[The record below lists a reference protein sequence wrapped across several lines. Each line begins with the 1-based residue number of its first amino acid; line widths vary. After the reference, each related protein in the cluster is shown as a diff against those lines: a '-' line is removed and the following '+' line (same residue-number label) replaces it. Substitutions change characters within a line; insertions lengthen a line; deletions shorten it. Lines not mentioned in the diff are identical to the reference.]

1 MSLSSTLL
9 FTSMLR
15 VSPSVAAP
23 VRPCGATRSL
33 RRALAQR
40 RLAQPAR
47 PVRVH
52 SQSQSQPSPEQLAAA
67 KAQYEYDA
75 LMADPVKAE
84 AFRKQQ
90 EALAK
95 VARSAPVSVP

>member
-23 VRPCGATRSL
+23 ARPCGATRSL

-67 KAQYEYDA
+67 KAQYDA

-95 VARSAPVSVP
+95 VARSAHVSVP